1 MDTPLN
7 LTPERGASVWD
18 APPSPSPLWP
28 VVAAAGLIIVA
39 SLAWRY
45 RSVGKSIVTK
55 SAALG
60 GMLIGVATSPIGRKV
75 TSVIVQHLSE
85 HQARQEARVDAALED
100 TFPASD
106 PPAVSYRAH

>member
-28 VVAAAGLIIVA
+28 IVAAAGVIIFA

-75 TSVIVQHLSE
+75 TNVIVQHLSE